1 MSSHKSSN
9 NNNNNNNERSNH
21 GSPRRVITN
30 PYAKKKTQPSA
41 TTSVATSSQQGVGG
55 SSDKMVARAQPQAPR
70 ATTTNPYA
78 RKATSSSTS
87 RANRSSPKQ
96 TGATASLPSLAPVE
110 GATSFSQAFSAI
122 EDTPHFQRALDD
134 AQQQDYDVGLSNH
147 TDNNQEERRQQRAM
161 DAATTTATSATHSNK
176 NDNTNNN
183 IVQDYQN
190 SNQLSDR
197 QVQAAL
203 VGTSANPHVLYVS
216 PKQRG
221 NIVLEYVKN
230 VPVTFLRMV
239 PDYIFST
246 TQCALFL
253 SLKYHSLYP
262 NYIHR
267 RIAELGHDFQ
277 LRVLLVLVDV
287 QDNAPALLQL
297 NALCV
302 TNKLTLILAWTAEEA
317 ARYLETYKALH
328 GKDASVIQKRT
339 STNYVDQVADFL
351 TACPSV
357 NKTDAANLLGQF
369 TSLQALCTHGT
380 PEELSLVTGM
390 GHVKVTRLYEA
401 LHKPFSKRQA
411 RKRRLLRKEQEQQQ
425 QQAKRQKEPSAD
437 QNKADAS

>member
-1 MSSHKSSN
+1 MSSHTSSSN
-9 NNNNNNNERSNH
+9 NNNERNNH
-21 GSPRRVITN
+21 GSPRRIITN
-30 PYAKKKTQPSA
+30 PYAKKKKQPSS
-41 TTSVATSSQQGVGG
+41 TSTVAQGVGG
-55 SSDKMVARAQPQAPR
+55 SSNTMVATGQPQAPR
-70 ATTTNPYA
+70 TTTNPYA
-78 RKATSSSTS
+78 RKATSSNSWF
-87 RANRSSPKQ
+87 AASPKQ
-96 TGATASLPSLAPVE
+96 TTTSSLPNLAPVE
-110 GATSFSQAFSAI
+110 GATSFSQAFSGI
-122 EDTPHFQRALDD
+122 EDTPHFQRALED
-134 AQQQDYDVGLSNH
+134 AQQNDYDVGLSN
-147 TDNNQEERRQQRAM
+147 NNDTNNEERRQQRAM
-161 DAATTTATSATHSNK
+161 DAATTAAAAATASN
-176 NDNTNNN
+176 NDNNNN